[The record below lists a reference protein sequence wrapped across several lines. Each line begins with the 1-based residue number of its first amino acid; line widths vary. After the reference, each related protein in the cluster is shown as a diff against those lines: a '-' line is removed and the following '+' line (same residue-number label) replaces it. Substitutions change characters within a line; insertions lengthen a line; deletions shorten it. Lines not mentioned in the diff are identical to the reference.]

1 MSLSL
6 VITINALADIALL
19 GGLAYV
25 MSHARKLE
33 PHVASVQMVQ
43 STPSEQL
50 APQRQQRQQRHVARP
65 GFARPGTSVAARSG
79 AQPAGARESA

>member
-6 VITINALADIALL
+6 VVTINVLADIALL

-33 PHVASVQMVQ
+33 PHVASVQLVQ
-43 STPSEQL
+43 STPSEPL
-50 APQRQQRQQRHVARP
+50 APQRQQRPAHVARP
-65 GFARPGTSVAARSG
+65 DFARARTSMAARSG
-79 AQPAGARESA
+79 ARPAGARESA

>member
-6 VITINALADIALL
+6 VITINVLADIALL

-33 PHVASVQMVQ
+33 PHVASVQMAQ

-50 APQRQQRQQRHVARP
+50 ASQRQQRPTHVARP
-65 GFARPGTSVAARSG
+65 DFARPRTSVAARSG
-79 AQPAGARESA
+79 AQRAGARESA

>member
-1 MSLSL
+1 MSVSL
-6 VITINALADIALL
+6 LIAVNVLADIALL

-33 PHVASVQMVQ
+33 PHVPSVQAVQ

-50 APQRQQRQQRHVARP
+50 AQQSEQRPAHVARP
-65 GFARPGTSVAARSG
+65 DFARPSAQMATRSG
-79 AQPAGARESA
+79 THTAARESA